1 MGLPYTINFWLPVI
15 EFIKWN
21 YEWYVKDKYSTF
33 FYKQAEK
40 TGRGV
45 VTQSYFRLI
54 ANYYKVIHLEMF
66 LNVGHKAKLEIFMSK
81 PNSQ

>member
-1 MGLPYTINFWLPVI
+1 M
-15 EFIKWN
+15 
-21 YEWYVKDKYSTF
+21 KDKYSTF

-54 ANYYKVIHLEMF
+54 ANYYKVPKCLEMF